1 MLEQTLTINLPSGV
15 QDVEE
20 ARLRVDHRSLLVRVL
35 DRWVVVVDEVVLRDF
50 FLKEKHSVCGVP
62 GHTAVCC
69 LSLMM

>member
-1 MLEQTLTINLPSGV
+1 MFEQTLTINLPSGV

-50 FLKEKHSVCGVP
+50 FSKEKHSGCGVP
-62 GHTAVCC
+62 GHTAV
-69 LSLMM
+69 

>member
-1 MLEQTLTINLPSGV
+1 MTTNYLPSSV

-50 FLKEKHSVCGVP
+50 FLKEKILREVEYLDILQCEG
-62 GHTAVCC
+62 
-69 LSLMM
+69 

>member
-1 MLEQTLTINLPSGV
+1 MFEKTLPISYLASGV

-50 FLKEKHSVCGVP
+50 FLQEKFSGCGVP
-62 GHTAVCC
+62 GHTAV
-69 LSLMM
+69 

>member
-1 MLEQTLTINLPSGV
+1 MFEKTLTTNYLPSSV

-50 FLKEKHSVCGVP
+50 FLKEKHSGCGVP
-62 GHTAVCC
+62 GHTAV
-69 LSLMM
+69 

>member
-1 MLEQTLTINLPSGV
+1 MFEQTLTINLASSV

-50 FLKEKHSVCGVP
+50 FLKEKY
-62 GHTAVCC
+62 
-69 LSLMM
+69 